1 MADQKRFNGT
11 VEFNGAANLKGETTI
26 TGGLKTPAI
35 SATDARELLASEN
48 GATVFWSKDSGHH
61 ITMPPAAAGLY
72 YRIVVLVG
80 SSNKHKII
88 AASGDTFYGKVT
100 VVGSGADNDVAVQT
114 VTKAASQANP
124 TAIGN
129 HDNMKIDQDDN
140 NTGGE
145 AGSVINLW
153 AVDDSGWLVDAH
165 LSTSGTPGSI
175 STIYDGS

>member
-1 MADQKRFNGT
+1 MADRKEFRGS
-11 VEFNGAANLKGETTI
+11 VEFKGA
-26 TGGLKTPAI
+26 LKTPSI
-35 SATDARELLASEN
+35 SATDARTLTADEN
-48 GATVFWSKDSGHH
+48 GATIFWTKDSGHH
-61 ITMPPAAAGLY
+61 LTLPPAAEGLY

-80 SSNKHKII
+80 SSNNHHIV

-129 HDNMKIDQDDN
+129 HDHMKIDQNAAD
-140 NTGGE
+140 TGGE

-165 LSTSGTPGSI
+165 LSTSGTPASI
-175 STIYDGS
+175 ATIYSG